1 MHSFQTY
8 LITNWSLFE
17 RLKSY
22 EAATDPQL
30 PVVFDVETN
39 SVEEVKADLFGIGIC
54 FTDQKAFYIPIRNP
68 DGSKFWSTSEESSII
83 KWLDNTLISRGV
95 IGHNIVY
102 DCIVYS
108 RNGGAV
114 LDLHIKADTILMKH
128 TVDEE
133 PPFGLKEIAVREL
146 GEWADNAQDELK
158 NEVLAAGGKWTKENK
173 DMYLASTKTLGTYC
187 CWDVILTKLLYDLYS
202 KKLQEEGLEQLFYH
216 DEIMPVYRECTIV
229 MKRRG
234 FSVDVEHFQKLH
246 EEISHELTKLEDAM
260 YAEAKQQV
268 VQFENALLE
277 KEFAV
282 NNSGNFPKVVAECLG
297 APLPVNKKS
306 GKETLA
312 KKAVEQQLK
321 VTPQFQTFYEWVL
334 GLTTF
339 DEVTKQY
346 DYDLKEK
353 VQMNLWKNKYGSDR
367 VFNFKSNDHL
377 IELFFNIKGLR
388 PIDKTEKGKPK
399 IDDKFIELAAQRDTI
414 AEKLHIYKKLNKL
427 QSTYVEGILGRQV
440 DGVIYT
446 SMLQFGTTSGRF
458 SSRDPNLQ
466 NLPRPREE
474 DSGMH
479 PIVLKYTNSIREGFV
494 APKNHVLVDAD
505 YSALEPRAFAHMS
518 GDEVLRDV
526 FRKGE
531 DLYSR
536 IAIDVFKVDGVSA
549 NPNHPNY
556 LGAVQKE
563 FRQKTKVF
571 CFAEGSKVQG
581 ENSIISIEKLKV
593 GEKVLT
599 SKGIKAVANIFSR
612 QANTLAFIT
621 NVGSF
626 YCTPDHKIWSVT
638 NNCWKQAKDFVEGE
652 EIEEQKQF
660 NTLNTKQLL
669 PVYSNASFKNGK
681 ERHLSSLPFDEE
693 WAWALGAF
701 LGDGV
706 GSYTRRKTE
715 ANRNYNSHLIS
726 SYIGICGLKND
737 KVVENFTKFFNS
749 LGYKFSTRI
758 KNKGK
763 PNEFHTQIISD
774 FELVKIFQETFKAF
788 VHAEGKGRK
797 NLQIQ
802 DFVFNSPQKVK
813 LAFIAGLLD
822 TDGYLKNNKNK
833 RYSEVALCSKELQLI
848 SNLKL
853 LLSTLGVDSTIG
865 LDYNKTYKKY
875 YYICRIKRSGVV
887 KLANLG
893 LAEYLV
899 CVRKKQAILNVKNN
913 KTKEVKVIP
922 KVKKLLPSM
931 NRTVYDITVEDA
943 HEFYAEGIR
952 VHNCLAVPYGAE
964 ASRIS
969 QEMKTSY
976 QEADKIVKAYLNAY
990 PNLKK
995 YMAICNQEAKK
1006 KGFVATEFGRI
1017 RHLKDCRAIYTLYG
1031 DNVLDFKW
1039 AQKMNQ
1045 TEVRRKFKN
1054 SLNNAKNFK
1063 IQGLAAHIVNRAML
1077 AITRQFKAQGV
1088 EGYVALQIHDQI
1100 VSVVKEEHAELAKN
1114 IMRDCMENTTKISVP
1129 LIAEPQIAYNLKE
1142 SH

>member
-1 MHSFQTY
+1 MHNFQTY
-8 LITNWSLFE
+8 LITDWSLFE
-17 RLKSY
+17 RLQSY
-22 EAATDPQL
+22 EAATDHQL
-30 PVVFDVETN
+30 PAVFDVETN
-39 SVEEVKADLFGIGIC
+39 NVEEVKADLFGIGLC
-54 FTDQKAFYIPIRNP
+54 LTDQKAFYIPIRNP
-68 DGSKFWSTSEESSII
+68 DGSKFWSAAEESNII
-83 KWLDNTLISRGV
+83 KWLDNMLTSRGV

-108 RNGGAV
+108 RNGGTV
-114 LDLHIKADTILMKH
+114 LDSHVKADTILMKH

-146 GEWADNAQDELK
+146 GEWADKAQDDLK
-158 NEVLAAGGKWTKENK
+158 NQVTAAGGKWTKENK
-173 DMYLASTKTLGTYC
+173 DMYLASTETLGTYC

-202 KKLQEEGLEQLFYH
+202 KKLQEEGLEQLFYE
-216 DEIMPVYRECTIV
+216 DEIMPVYRECTIA

-246 EEISHELTKLEDAM
+246 NEISQELSQLEDSM

-321 VTPQFQTFYEWVL
+321 AAPQFQTFYEWVL
-334 GLTTF
+334 GITTF
-339 DEVTKQY
+339 AEVVKQY

-353 VQMNLWKNKYGSDR
+353 VQLSLWKNKYGSDR

-399 IDDKFIELAAQRDTI
+399 VDDKFIELASQRDTI

-427 QSTYVEGILGRQV
+427 QSTYVEGILERQV

-479 PIVLKYTNSIREGFV
+479 HTVLKYTNSIREGFV
-494 APKNHVLVDAD
+494 APKNYVLVDAD

-518 GDEVLRDV
+518 GDEGLRGV
-526 FRKGE
+526 FHKGE

-536 IAIDVFKVDGVSA
+536 IAIDVFKLQDISA
-549 NPNHPNY
+549 DPNHENY
-556 LGAVQKE
+556 LKKVYPE
-563 FRQKTKVF
+563 FRQKAKVF
-571 CFAEGSKVQG
+571 
-581 ENSIISIEKLKV
+581 
-593 GEKVLT
+593 
-599 SKGIKAVANIFSR
+599 
-612 QANTLAFIT
+612 
-621 NVGSF
+621 
-626 YCTPDHKIWSVT
+626 
-638 NNCWKQAKDFVEGE
+638 
-652 EIEEQKQF
+652 
-660 NTLNTKQLL
+660 
-669 PVYSNASFKNGK
+669 
-681 ERHLSSLPFDEE
+681 
-693 WAWALGAF
+693 
-701 LGDGV
+701 
-706 GSYTRRKTE
+706 
-715 ANRNYNSHLIS
+715 
-726 SYIGICGLKND
+726 
-737 KVVENFTKFFNS
+737 
-749 LGYKFSTRI
+749 
-758 KNKGK
+758 
-763 PNEFHTQIISD
+763 
-774 FELVKIFQETFKAF
+774 
-788 VHAEGKGRK
+788 
-797 NLQIQ
+797 
-802 DFVFNSPQKVK
+802 
-813 LAFIAGLLD
+813 
-822 TDGYLKNNKNK
+822 
-833 RYSEVALCSKELQLI
+833 
-848 SNLKL
+848 
-853 LLSTLGVDSTIG
+853 
-865 LDYNKTYKKY
+865 
-875 YYICRIKRSGVV
+875 
-887 KLANLG
+887 
-893 LAEYLV
+893 
-899 CVRKKQAILNVKNN
+899 
-913 KTKEVKVIP
+913 
-922 KVKKLLPSM
+922 
-931 NRTVYDITVEDA
+931 
-943 HEFYAEGIR
+943 
-952 VHNCLAVPYGAE
+952 CLAVPYGAE

-976 QEADKIVKAYLNAY
+976 QEADKIIKAYLGAY

-1077 AITRQFKAQGV
+1077 AMTREFKRLKLDAQILV
-1088 EGYVALQIHDQI
+1088 QVHDEI
-1100 VSVVKEEHAELAKN
+1100 VVCCREDIKQQVVD
-1114 IMRDCMENTTKISVP
+1114 IMRHTMENTTKISVP
-1129 LIAEPQIAYNLKE
+1129 LVAEPQVAKNLKE
-1142 SH
+1142 AK

>member
-339 DEVTKQY
+339 DEVAKQY

-399 IDDKFIELAAQRDTI
+399 VDDKFIELAAQRDTI

-518 GDEVLRDV
+518 NDEGLRGV

-536 IAIDVFKVDGVSA
+536 IAIDVFKLQDISA
-549 NPNHPNY
+549 DPKHENY
-556 LGAVQKE
+556 LKKVYPE
-563 FRQKTKVF
+563 FRHKAKVF
-571 CFAEGSKVQG
+571 C
-581 ENSIISIEKLKV
+581 
-593 GEKVLT
+593 
-599 SKGIKAVANIFSR
+599 
-612 QANTLAFIT
+612 
-621 NVGSF
+621 
-626 YCTPDHKIWSVT
+626 
-638 NNCWKQAKDFVEGE
+638 
-652 EIEEQKQF
+652 
-660 NTLNTKQLL
+660 
-669 PVYSNASFKNGK
+669 
-681 ERHLSSLPFDEE
+681 LS
-693 WAWALGAF
+693 
-701 LGDGV
+701 
-706 GSYTRRKTE
+706 
-715 ANRNYNSHLIS
+715 
-726 SYIGICGLKND
+726 
-737 KVVENFTKFFNS
+737 
-749 LGYKFSTRI
+749 
-758 KNKGK
+758 
-763 PNEFHTQIISD
+763 
-774 FELVKIFQETFKAF
+774 
-788 VHAEGKGRK
+788 
-797 NLQIQ
+797 
-802 DFVFNSPQKVK
+802 
-813 LAFIAGLLD
+813 
-822 TDGYLKNNKNK
+822 
-833 RYSEVALCSKELQLI
+833 
-848 SNLKL
+848 
-853 LLSTLGVDSTIG
+853 
-865 LDYNKTYKKY
+865 
-875 YYICRIKRSGVV
+875 
-887 KLANLG
+887 
-893 LAEYLV
+893 
-899 CVRKKQAILNVKNN
+899 
-913 KTKEVKVIP
+913 
-922 KVKKLLPSM
+922 
-931 NRTVYDITVEDA
+931 
-943 HEFYAEGIR
+943 
-952 VHNCLAVPYGAE
+952 VPYGAE